1 MTEDPAGEAFEESYR
16 PRMSTLT
23 TARLTLRAYEPRDAT
38 RVLDIQRRPEIIR
51 WLGNPPHVPMAGLEE
66 ALRWIDARRRRE
78 THDPLDM
85 TRAIVVRST
94 GIVAGTVS
102 VARARRRNGD
112 FLGEYEVG
120 WHLHP
125 DSVGAGYA
133 TEAAQALLD
142 HVFDRGLPE
151 VWCGMFVGNEPSRKV
166 AERLGLPFIGVRPDP
181 WYEGESR
188 LYRLERSQWRNRR
201 GPDSSPAGDAP
212 ADTKN

>member
-1 MTEDPAGEAFEESYR
+1 MTERPAGEPLEGAYR
-16 PRMSTLT
+16 PRMSTVM
-23 TARLTLRAYEPRDAT
+23 TARLLLRGYEPGDAP

-66 ALRWIDARRRRE
+66 ALRWIDDRCQREAR
-78 THDPLDM
+78 DPLDM
-85 TRAIVVRST
+85 TRAIVVRTT

-102 VARARRRNGD
+102 VARAYRRNGD

-151 VWCGMFVGNEPSRKV
+151 VWCGMFVGNEPSRRV
-166 AERLGLPFIGVRPDP
+166 AERLGLPFLGVRPDP

-201 GPDSSPAGDAP
+201 GPGSPPASGAP
-212 ADTKN
+212 VDTRN